1 MIVNDL
7 VRQLRRQRF
16 RVGQE
21 AWLQMDIEAALKA
34 LAVEYEREARLSN
47 ADRIDFLVAG
57 GIGIEA
63 KTRCAPRQIF
73 RQLERYA
80 THDAITSLILITGT
94 ATGLPGIINGRPLFY
109 ISTGR
114 AAL

>member
-1 MIVNDL
+1 MIVNEL
-7 VRQLRRQRF
+7 VQQLRRQRY

-21 AWLQMDIEAALKA
+21 AWLQIDIEVALTA
-34 LAVEYEREARLSN
+34 LGVTFEREGRLT
-47 ADRIDFLVAG
+47 AKDRIDFLVSG

-63 KTRCAPRQIF
+63 KTRCSPRQIY

-80 THDAITSLILITGT
+80 AHDAITSLILISGT
-94 ATGLPGIINGRPLFY
+94 ATGLPEAINGRPLFY

>member
-1 MIVNDL
+1 MIVNEL
-7 VRQLRRQRF
+7 VQQLRRQRY

-21 AWLQMDIEAALKA
+21 AWLQMDIEAALAA
-34 LAVEYEREARLSN
+34 LGVIFEREARLSTR
-47 ADRIDFLVAG
+47 DRIDFLIDG

-80 THDAITSLILITGT
+80 EHDAITSLILISGT
-94 ATGLPGIINGRPLFY
+94 ATGLPGVINGRPLFY